1 MPARRLAGLTLLAM
15 LAFAGNSLLCR
26 IALKETVIDPV
37 SFTTIRLVSGA
48 LMLSV
53 LLAARR
59 PARSGQGNWISA
71 VALLGYALCFSLAY
85 RSLPAATG
93 ALILF
98 GMVQATMLSYG
109 RWQGERLSTVQLFG
123 LGLACAGIIVLLL
136 PGLAAPPL
144 SGSLLMA
151 GAGLSWGIYSLRGR
165 QGGDPTAVTAGNFR
179 LATVLALA
187 LSLACLHWLSLD
199 QRGCWLAV
207 ASGALTSGLGYAIWY
222 YALPGLKAN
231 SAATVQLSVPLLAAA
246 GGVVFLGETLTLR
259 LLLASVAVLGGIGL
273 IIFNKTGLRGR

>member
-1 MPARRLAGLTLLAM
+1 MPAKRLAGLTLLAM

-26 IALKETVIDPV
+26 SALKETVIDPV
-37 SFTTIRLVSGA
+37 SFTTIRLISGA

-59 PARSGQGNWISA
+59 TARAGQGNWISA
-71 VALLGYALCFSLAY
+71 LALLGYAQCFSLAY

-98 GMVQATMLSYG
+98 GTVQATMLGYG
-109 RWQGERLSTVQLFG
+109 RWQGERLGGVQRLG

-136 PGLAAPPL
+136 PGLAAP
-144 SGSLLMA
+144 SMNGSLLMA
-151 GAGLSWGIYSLRGR
+151 GAGLAWGVYSLRGR

-179 LATVLALA
+179 LATVLALV
-187 LSLACLHWLSLD
+187 LSLASLHWLSLD

-222 YALPGLKAN
+222 HALPDLKAN

-246 GGVVFLGETLTLR
+246 GGVVFLGEILTLR

-273 IIFNKTGLRGR
+273 IIFNKTGLRAR